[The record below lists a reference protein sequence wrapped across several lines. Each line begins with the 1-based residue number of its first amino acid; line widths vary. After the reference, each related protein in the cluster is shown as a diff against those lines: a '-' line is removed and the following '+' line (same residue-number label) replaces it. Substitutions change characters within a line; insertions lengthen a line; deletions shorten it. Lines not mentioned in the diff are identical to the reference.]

1 MQQNWDDIRVFLA
14 VARHEILSAAARS
27 LRIDPATVGRRVT
40 WLEERA
46 GVVLFARSSVG
57 YVLTGSGDQF
67 LRHALSMEGAMA
79 AGAEHDEVRNLSH
92 PALFGFGQR
101 DPMMGLD
108 HFKNIKRPT

>member
-14 VARHEILSAAARS
+14 VARHETLSAAARS

-40 WLEERA
+40 RLEERA

-79 AGAEHDEVRNLSH
+79 DLARDLQGREGTLS
-92 PALFGFGQR
+92 G
-101 DPMMGLD
+101 
-108 HFKNIKRPT
+108 